1 MLRVYKIMSD
11 SKSVS
16 YWSLNEYCYYPCR
29 IVNFQVRSI
38 KEGGWGLF
46 LAATIYLKLT
56 YKQFYFHESPLHY
69 LREYVKKFE
78 SWKRVGFFKSIYP
91 WQPRRD
97 NTGLMF
103 SIKIIMDR
111 TSLKQCWKDFSVQ
124 VTQQQWK
131 LQKED
136 GCD

>member
-1 MLRVYKIMSD
+1 MIVKRILLLPL
-11 SKSVS
+11 S
-16 YWSLNEYCYYPCR
+16 YCEFSGTKHQLKR
-29 IVNFQVRSI
+29 
-38 KEGGWGLF
+38 GGLF

-56 YKQFYFHESPLHY
+56 YKKFYFHESPLHY
-69 LREYVKKFE
+69 LREYVKKKLKVENELF
-78 SWKRVGFFKSIYP
+78 FFKSIYP

-111 TSLKQCWKDFSVQ
+111 TSLKQCRKDFSVQ